1 MKLGKHVSIAG
12 GIDKAISR
20 AIDIGCNS
28 VQIFINNPRGWK
40 NSALGDE
47 LVNDFKVSRK
57 SNKINPVVVHS
68 IYLINLASP
77 KKDLWEK
84 SIQGLIDDYRR
95 SDKIGAEYLVFHPGS
110 HTGSGEEKGTLRIID
125 GLNRVL
131 KETEGNTEILLE
143 NVAGAGTA
151 IGKTINELNEIISNI
166 DEPDRVGFCID
177 TCHAFSAGYDVANRN
192 GLDKLIDEIE
202 AGPGLDKLKV
212 LHLNDSKFELGTNK
226 DRHEHIG
233 EGFIGKTGFSEI
245 INHPKLVDKTFILET
260 PWFDDLDHDPD
271 VDILKELRK

>member
-20 AIDIGCNS
+20 AVDIGCNS
-28 VQIFINNPRGWK
+28 VQIFVNNPRGWK

-110 HTGSGEEKGTLRIID
+110 HTGSGEDKGTLRIIE

-151 IGKTINELNEIISNI
+151 IGKTINELNEIIRNI
-166 DEPDRVGFCID
+166 NEPDRVGFCID
-177 TCHAFSAGYDVANRN
+177 TCHAFSAGYDVANRD

-233 EGFIGKTGFSEI
+233 DGFIGKTGFNEI

>member
-12 GIDKAISR
+12 GIDKAITR
-20 AIDIGCNS
+20 ATDIGCNS
-28 VQIFINNPRGWK
+28 VQIFVNNPRGWK

-47 LVNDFKVSRK
+47 LINNFKSSRK
-57 SNKINPVVVHS
+57 TNKINPVVVHS

-77 KKDLWEK
+77 KKNLWEK
-84 SIQGLIDDYRR
+84 SIQGLIDDYIR

-125 GLNRVL
+125 GLNKVL
-131 KETEGNTEILLE
+131 DETEGSTEILLE

-151 IGKTINELNEIISNI
+151 IGKTIDELNEIMTKLN
-166 DEPDRVGFCID
+166 EPERVGFCID
-177 TCHAFSAGYDVANRN
+177 TCHAFSAGYDVATKE
-192 GLDKLIDEIE
+192 GLDQLLAEIE
-202 AGPGLDKLKV
+202 TGPGLDKLKV

-226 DRHEHIG
+226 DRHAHIG
-233 EGFIGKTGFSEI
+233 EGYIGKEGFTEI
-245 INHPKLVDKTFILET
+245 INHPKLADKTFILET

>member
-166 DEPDRVGFCID
+166 DELDRVGFCID

>member
-20 AIDIGCNS
+20 AVDIGCNS
-28 VQIFINNPRGWK
+28 VQIFVNNPRGWK
-40 NSALGDE
+40 NSTLGDE
-47 LVNDFKVSRK
+47 LVNDFKVTRK

-84 SIQGLIDDYRR
+84 SIQALIDDYRR

-110 HTGSGEEKGTLRIID
+110 HTGSGIEKGTLRIIN

-151 IGKTINELNEIISNI
+151 IGKTIKELNQIISKIN
-166 DEPDRVGFCID
+166 EPERVGLCID
-177 TCHAFSAGYDVANRN
+177 TCHAFSAGYDVANRD
-192 GLDKLIDEIE
+192 GLDQLIDEVN

-233 EGFIGKTGFSEI
+233 DGFIGETGFSEV
-245 INHPKLVDKTFILET
+245 INHPELADKTFILET

>member
-20 AIDIGCNS
+20 AVNIGCNS
-28 VQIFINNPRGWK
+28 VQIFVNNPRGWK

-47 LVNDFKVSRK
+47 LINDFKVTRK
-57 SNKINPVVVHS
+57 SNQINPVVVHS

-95 SDKIGAEYLVFHPGS
+95 SDMIGAEYLVFHPGS
-110 HTGSGEEKGTLRIID
+110 HTGSGEEKGTLRIIE
-125 GLNRVL
+125 GLNKVL

-151 IGKTINELNEIISNI
+151 IGKSISELNEIIKNI
-166 DEPDRVGFCID
+166 DEPERVGFCID
-177 TCHAFSAGYDVANRN
+177 TCHAFSAGYDVASRD
-192 GLDKLIDEIE
+192 GLDELIDEIE
-202 AGPGLDKLKV
+202 AGPGLGKLKV
-212 LHLNDSKFELGTNK
+212 LHLNDSKFKIGTNK
-226 DRHEHIG
+226 DRHAHIG
-233 EGFIGKTGFSEI
+233 E
-245 INHPKLVDKTFILET
+245 
-260 PWFDDLDHDPD
+260 
-271 VDILKELRK
+271 

>member
-20 AIDIGCNS
+20 AVNIGCNS
-28 VQIFINNPRGWK
+28 VQIFVNNPRGWK

-47 LVNDFKVSRK
+47 LINDFKIARK
-57 SNKINPVVVHS
+57 SKKIDPVVVHS

-110 HTGSGEEKGTLRIID
+110 HTGSGEKKGTLRIIE
-125 GLNRVL
+125 GLNKVL

-151 IGKTINELNEIISNI
+151 IGKSISELNEIIKNI
-166 DEPDRVGFCID
+166 DEPERVGFCID
-177 TCHAFSAGYDVANRN
+177 TCHAFSAGYDLASRD
-192 GLDKLIDEIE
+192 GLDDLIEEIE
-202 AGPGLDKLKV
+202 AGPGLEKLKV

-226 DRHEHIG
+226 DRHAHIG
-233 EGFIGKTGFSEI
+233 EGFIGKKGFTEI
-245 INHPKLVDKTFILET
+245 INHPKLINKTFILET
-260 PWFDDLDHDPD
+260 PWFDDLDYDPD

>member
-47 LVNDFKVSRK
+47 LINDFKVSRE
-57 SNKINPVVVHS
+57 SNQINPVVVHS

-110 HTGSGEEKGTLRIID
+110 HTGSGEEKGTLRIIE

-151 IGKTINELNEIISNI
+151 IGKTINELNEIIRNI
-166 DEPDRVGFCID
+166 NEPDRVGFCID
-177 TCHAFSAGYDVANRN
+177 TCHAFSAGYNVASRD

-202 AGPGLDKLKV
+202 VGPGLDNLKV

-233 EGFIGKTGFSEI
+233 DGFIGKSGFNEI

>member
-47 LVNDFKVSRK
+47 LINDFKVSRE
-57 SNKINPVVVHS
+57 SNQINPVVVHS

-110 HTGSGEEKGTLRIID
+110 HTGSGEEKGTLRIIE

-151 IGKTINELNEIISNI
+151 IGKTINELNEIIRNI
-166 DEPDRVGFCID
+166 NEPDRVGFCID
-177 TCHAFSAGYDVANRN
+177 TCHAFSAGYNVASRD

-202 AGPGLDKLKV
+202 AGPGLDNLKV

-233 EGFIGKTGFSEI
+233 DGFIGKSGFNEI

-260 PWFDDLDHDPD
+260 PWFDDLDHDLD

>member
-12 GIDKAISR
+12 GIDKAITR
-20 AIDIGCNS
+20 AVEIGCNS
-28 VQIFINNPRGWK
+28 VQIFVNNPRGWK
-40 NSALGDE
+40 NSALGDK
-47 LVNDFKVSRK
+47 LINDFKVSRK
-57 SNKINPVVVHS
+57 NNKIDPVVVHS

-77 KKDLWEK
+77 KKNLWEK

-95 SDKIGAEYLVFHPGS
+95 SNKIGAEYLVFHPGS

-125 GLNRVL
+125 GLNKVL

-151 IGKTINELNEIISNI
+151 IGKSISELNEIMKNI
-166 DEPDRVGFCID
+166 DETERVGLCID
-177 TCHAFSAGYDVANRN
+177 TCHAFSAGYDVASRE
-192 GLDKLIDEIE
+192 GLDDLIAEIE
-202 AGPGLDKLKV
+202 TGPGLEKLKV

-226 DRHEHIG
+226 DRHAHIG
-233 EGFIGKTGFSEI
+233 EGFIGEKGFTEI
-245 INHPKLVDKTFILET
+245 INHPKLENKTFILET

>member
-20 AIDIGCNS
+20 AVKIGCNS
-28 VQIFINNPRGWK
+28 VQIFVNNPRGWK
-40 NSALGDE
+40 NSDLGDQ
-47 LVNDFKVSRK
+47 LINDFKSTRK
-57 SNKINPVVVHS
+57 SNNIDPVVVHS

-84 SIQGLIDDYRR
+84 SIQALIDDYGR

-110 HTGSGEEKGTLRIID
+110 HTGSGKEKGTSRIIE
-125 GLNRVL
+125 GLNQVL
-131 KETEGNTEILLE
+131 KKTEGNTEILLE

-151 IGKTINELNEIISNI
+151 IGKTISELNKIIKNI

-177 TCHAFSAGYDVANRN
+177 TCHAFSAGYDVASRV
-192 GLDKLIDEIE
+192 GLDELMEEIA

-212 LHLNDSKFELGTNK
+212 LHLNDSKFEIGTNK
-226 DRHEHIG
+226 DRHAHIG
-233 EGFIGKTGFSEI
+233 EGFIGEKGFTEI

>member
-12 GIDKAISR
+12 GIDKAIAR
-20 AIDIGCNS
+20 AVDIGCNS
-28 VQIFINNPRGWK
+28 VQIFVNNPRGWK
-40 NSALGDE
+40 NSSLGDE
-47 LVNDFKVSRK
+47 LVNDFKLLRN

-125 GLNRVL
+125 GLNKVL
-131 KETEGNTEILLE
+131 DETEGNTEILLE

-151 IGKTINELNEIISNI
+151 IGKTIDELNKIISNLN
-166 DEPDRVGFCID
+166 EPERAGLCID
-177 TCHAFSAGYDVANRN
+177 TCHAFSAGYDVASRE
-192 GLDKLIDEIE
+192 GLDELIEKIE

-226 DRHEHIG
+226 DRHAHIG
-233 EGFIGKTGFSEI
+233 EGFIGKAGFTEI
-245 INHPKLVDKTFILET
+245 VNHPKLLDKTFILET
-260 PWFDDLDHDPD
+260 PWFDDLDNDPD